1 MPVISFM
8 QESKQID
15 DFTASILAGNFFT
28 CCLFRYMK
36 LFLNG
41 CPQCRRDY
49 KTDLQKILV
58 IGVTEY
64 KYHISKDQNNVI
76 TLFSSFSFLPMALT
90 LRGQLHDLCSKGQ
103 SPASLSFLHFS
114 LRILYY
120 YTLALNISLF
130 CLLFSYEQLAST
142 YPAST
147 LFKSEYQN
155 ISLMCGC
162 VYQKKWP
169 SP

>member
-15 DFTASILAGNFFT
+15 DFTASILAGSFFT

-58 IGVTEY
+58 IGVIEY

-90 LRGQLHDLCSKGQ
+90 LRSQLHDLCSKGAK
-103 SPASLSFLHFS
+103 SCFS
-114 LRILYY
+114 LFPAFLPQD
-120 YTLALNISLF
+120 SLLLHPCTKYF
-130 CLLFSYEQLAST
+130 SILFSIQL
-142 YPAST
+142 
-147 LFKSEYQN
+147 
-155 ISLMCGC
+155 
-162 VYQKKWP
+162 
-169 SP
+169 